1 MHSSKMNYSGEPNK
15 YIIIDKNASVKGSH
29 HDSFRKYLSAVA
41 EMLSKLPFLFDF
53 HKQLSGSV
61 LRIVSIFFSTS
72 FSLVQLL
79 VGDVP
84 RCRRIAI
91 SAGKRLIS
99 VSILIAAHLF
109 RGFPSG
115 GRRGSLFFCPYLRF
129 DFFPIFLHSPGIFV
143 FPPGSHSHRLHKHR
157 PAEKCESHS
166 FPVTCSRTHI

>member
-1 MHSSKMNYSGEPNK
+1 MIPSENIFLPS
-15 YIIIDKNASVKGSH
+15 
-29 HDSFRKYLSAVA
+29 RKCSANCRFYLTFTS
-41 EMLSKLPFLFDF
+41 
-53 HKQLSGSV
+53 KQLSGSV

-99 VSILIAAHLF
+99 VSLLIAAHLF

-115 GRRGSLFFCPYLRF
+115 GRRRSLFFVSSLRL
-129 DFFPIFLHSPGIFV
+129 FPHFSSQSGHICLPSGITQ
-143 FPPGSHSHRLHKHR
+143 PQIAQTSTGG
-157 PAEKCESHS
+157 EM
-166 FPVTCSRTHI
+166 